1 MSPRFLG
8 DRHLHLHLHHLP
20 LPRTGKRQTRAHGQ
34 EVELAACLLAVE
46 AARQPARPNTTHQHH
61 PLSFH
66 TTPILQQLSLT
77 AYHVATH
84 IQHRR
89 ASTQPD
95 TRPCRA
101 AVTASHS
108 FTFLAN
114 PENPGLLAVV
124 EQSATHHGLFVHAK
138 EAKAC
143 ALCISI
149 PALHYRRFAR
159 RLRPRHLRG
168 PSARIV
174 ITASTAHNEQ
184 RAKSR

>member
-1 MSPRFLG
+1 MPQAC
-8 DRHLHLHLHHLP
+8 LHDFWV
-20 LPRTGKRQTRAHGQ
+20 TGTCTCTCTTFPFPGRANAKRALTDKK
-34 EVELAACLLAVE
+34 LSLLLACLLLKPPAS
-46 AARQPARPNTTHQHH
+46 QPDQTQHTNTTHCHSIPQQTSNKPTPHH
-61 PLSFH
+61 AG
-66 TTPILQQLSLT
+66 TPNT
-77 AYHVATH
+77 
-84 IQHRR
+84 RR
-89 ASTQPD
+89 ASTQSN
-95 TRPCRA
+95 TR
-101 AVTASHS
+101 TASHS

-149 PALHYRRFAR
+149 PALDYRRLAR